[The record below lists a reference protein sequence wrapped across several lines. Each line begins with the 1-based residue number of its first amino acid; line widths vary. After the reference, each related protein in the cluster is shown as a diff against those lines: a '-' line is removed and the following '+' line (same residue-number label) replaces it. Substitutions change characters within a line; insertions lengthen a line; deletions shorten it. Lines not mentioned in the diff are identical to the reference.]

1 MIHYR
6 RTSVADDYASALVV
20 MAYQM
25 LLQGFGT
32 STIPL
37 KAEIPKGFPN
47 MGVGSQ

>member
-1 MIHYR
+1 MLRKSIS
-6 RTSVADDYASALVV
+6 TDDYASALVV

-37 KAEIPKGFPN
+37 IAEIPKGFPN